1 VTTKVNPR
9 RARDVYQPMKASP
22 KSDKGGPPGPPREGF
37 AAERARMARHS
48 IPELI
53 ERLESED
60 LRSRFIAEMC
70 LRDATN
76 T

>member
-1 VTTKVNPR
+1 MTR
-9 RARDVYQPMKASP
+9 S
-22 KSDKGGPPGPPREGF
+22 EF
-37 AAERARMARHS
+37 AAERARYRRHA

-53 ERLESED
+53 DLLESED
-60 LRSRFIAEMC
+60 LRTRFVAEMC

>member
-1 VTTKVNPR
+1 
-9 RARDVYQPMKASP
+9 MKTRPTPEVSRTRVP
-22 KSDKGGPPGPPREGF
+22 SRTEF
-37 AAERARMARHS
+37 AAERARTARLR

-53 ERLESED
+53 ALLESED
-60 LRSRFIAEMC
+60 LRTRFLAEMC

>member
-1 VTTKVNPR
+1 MG
-9 RARDVYQPMKASP
+9 DVYQRMTRA
-22 KSDKGGPPGPPREGF
+22 DF
-37 AAERARMARHS
+37 AAERARTARRT

-53 ERLESED
+53 DLLASED
-60 LRSRFIAEMC
+60 LRTRFVAEMC

>member
-1 VTTKVNPR
+1 
-9 RARDVYQPMKASP
+9 MKAGLRSFE
-22 KSDKGGPPGPPREGF
+22 KSLPRLSREEF
-37 AAERARMARHS
+37 AAERARMMRHS

-53 ERLESED
+53 EMLESED
-60 LRSRFIAEMC
+60 LRTRFVAEMC